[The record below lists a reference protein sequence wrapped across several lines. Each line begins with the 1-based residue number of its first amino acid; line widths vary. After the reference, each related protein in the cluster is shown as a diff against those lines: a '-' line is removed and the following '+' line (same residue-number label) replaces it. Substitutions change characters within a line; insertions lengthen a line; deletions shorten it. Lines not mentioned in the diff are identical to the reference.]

1 MRVRSP
7 VVTVAQGTKSGETSR
22 ADQTTPGRK
31 LDTTLPES
39 FVASP
44 AFLAASLTGFA
55 LIAFDVFGPS
65 AHLLSSVDNGERLV
79 AVDNMSVTRSMQYPD
94 RGFDP

>member
-1 MRVRSP
+1 MPPTMRARSP
-7 VVTVAQGTKSGETSR
+7 VVTIAQSTSSGETTR
-22 ADQTTPGRK
+22 ADQMTADQK
-31 LDTTLPES
+31 LDSTLPES

-65 AHLLSSVDNGERLV
+65 AHLLSSVDNGRE
-79 AVDNMSVTRSMQYPD
+79 AVDQSKAASCCWALLL
-94 RGFDP
+94 